1 MDLKFIK
8 YIWQS
13 NYILQVKTRVM
24 TSINTM
30 ARQQQGWKVSL
41 KEGISIFFTSL
52 VELIAIAMS
61 LIILSVILFLTLIC
75 GLGISLAGQVMKI
88 INRGQKE

>member
-75 GLGISLAGQVMKI
+75 GLGISLANLVTKTT
-88 INRGQKE
+88 NHGQKE

>member
-13 NYILQVKTRVM
+13 NYISQVKTRVM

-30 ARQQQGWKVSL
+30 AEQQQGWKHSL
-41 KEGISIFFTSL
+41 KEGTSIFFTSL

-61 LIILSVILFLTLIC
+61 LIILSVILFLILIC
-75 GLGISLAGQVMKI
+75 GLGILLVNLVTKI
-88 INRGQKE
+88 INHGREG

>member
-75 GLGISLAGQVMKI
+75 GLGISLANLVMKTT
-88 INRGQKE
+88 NHGQKE